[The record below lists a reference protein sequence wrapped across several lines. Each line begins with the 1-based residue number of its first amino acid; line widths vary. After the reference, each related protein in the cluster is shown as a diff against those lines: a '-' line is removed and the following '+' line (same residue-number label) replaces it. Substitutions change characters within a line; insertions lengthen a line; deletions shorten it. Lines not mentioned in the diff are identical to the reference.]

1 VESRGNSAG
10 GKYAAAPPVRP
21 SEPARTV
28 WGLLAGK
35 DDEDSTLQ
43 ISVLTFRKTKGDR
56 DMKKTLLAF
65 SLLILAGCSTE
76 PVLPQYAKEVSASKE
91 FQQSTNTAAV
101 TIIRDKGF
109 VAGGCAITTY
119 INGKYLAEL
128 DTGEKVTAYLNP
140 GDVLIGAGFAGKGL
154 CNGAPKKER
163 EFSVKEN
170 TPRVLRI
177 FIDQGGNVDI
187 LPMSIN

>member
-1 VESRGNSAG
+1 MESRGNSAG